1 MLERALEVAGND
13 LDTAIKNLNN
23 LRLES
28 AEAVVNFA
36 DNNKPNAGI
45 EANIWQSSE
54 GMNYTY
60 TLEII

>member
-1 MLERALEVAGND
+1 MAGNN

-28 AEAVVNFA
+28 AEAVVDFA
-36 DNNKPNAGI
+36 DSNKYNVGI
-45 EANIWQSSE
+45 EANVWQLSE
-54 GMNYTY
+54 GMNCTY